1 MKLSFSIS
9 AKFKEWILKL
19 SFSFDRSETSKEME
33 E

>member
-1 MKLSFSIS
+1 MELSFSIS

-19 SFSFDRSETSKEME
+19 SFSLDSKTDRENE

>member
-9 AKFKEWILKL
+9 AKFSEWILKL
-19 SFSFDRSETSKEME
+19 SFNFDRSGALKEME